1 LTAIDP
7 TTGEAQGTPESI
19 AATVIDTAG
28 IDTAGIDT
36 AGIAA
41 LHASPY
47 YGSFA
52 LTGGGVGLAARL
64 LAVPG
69 ASGTVAEV
77 RVPYAEAALR
87 ALLGGTPDQAA
98 SLETARV
105 LAVTML
111 RNTLQLGVPGD
122 ATPFGFG
129 MTASLATATPK
140 RGAHR
145 VLLALHTP
153 HALHTYSLVLAK
165 GARSRTEEEDV
176 AMQLG
181 WRALAALAGLGQAP
195 VGTPAWLRADE
206 HIEAQHDDAGPHWP
220 RVLTGEVPALEARSG
235 AAPDPDAHGQLLF
248 PGSFNPMHDGHRQM
262 ARIAEARTGRRVAF
276 ELCVANV
283 DKAPLDI
290 AAIRAR
296 VDGLPAD
303 RDVWLTRSG
312 TFAQKV
318 ALFPGATFVLG
329 LDTMVRIGEPRF
341 YADADARER
350 ALASLFASGCR
361 FLVFPR
367 LVGDTF
373 LTLDDI
379 QLPPALRALCDG
391 VSPDAFRMDV
401 SSSAL
406 RRRDDGSR

>member
-1 LTAIDP
+1 LTTRDP
-7 TTGEAQGTPESI
+7 AAGDTP
-19 AATVIDTAG
+19 AADLSTVDIPTAG
-28 IDTAGIDT
+28 IV
-36 AGIAA
+36 A
-41 LHASPY
+41 LHAAPF

-52 LTGGGVGLAARL
+52 LTGGGVGLAAQL

-69 ASGTVAEV
+69 ASATVAEV

-87 ALLGGTPDQAA
+87 TLLGGTPDQAA
-98 SLETARV
+98 SVDTARA

-111 RNTLQLGVPGD
+111 RNTLLLGVPAG

-129 MTASLATATPK
+129 MTASLATAKPK

-145 VLLALHTP
+145 VHLALHTP
-153 HALHTYSLVLAK
+153 RTLHAYSLVLAK
-165 GARSRTEEEDV
+165 GARSRRAEEGI

-181 WRALAALAGLGQAP
+181 WHALAALAGIHP
-195 VGTPAWLRADE
+195 HPAGRPGWLRADE

-235 AAPDPDAHGQLLF
+235 AAPAQDSRGHLLF

-312 TFAQKV
+312 TFAQKT

-350 ALASLFASGCR
+350 ALATLRSSGCR

-391 VSPDAFRMDV
+391 VSPDAFRMDI

-406 RRRDDGSR
+406 RRRDDDGH